1 MQHRATFADLPVE
14 LCERIVLFA
23 ALQWAVED
31 KQSLAR
37 LARASRAIHALV
49 KPILFD
55 SVVVTARKVSKIHA
69 VLRMFHFTRVLEVEP
84 DLGRV
89 GWDHLHACSSSFPNI
104 DIFTGPLDALLILM
118 PRSNPERIVTRD
130 KVHFDTLFT
139 PEWLDR
145 GHFSRLTHLRI
156 ASRVGTLIFDTQVDP
171 FESLRLTHI
180 MLDLE
185 YTVPWIANT
194 ITLLLGRLPKLQRL
208 CLLVPTATR
217 YKSLRD
223 TLELYLSLH
232 RETRVWIAMPPQC
245 DCLHPMDI
253 AYWLVGEMYY
263 VS

>member
-1 MQHRATFADLPVE
+1 MQRRATFADLPVE

-23 ALQWAVED
+23 AHQWAVQD
-31 KQSLAR
+31 KKSLAR
-37 LARASRAIHALV
+37 LARASRAIDALV

-55 SVVVTARKVSKIHA
+55 SVVISARNVPRIRA
-69 VLRMFHFTRVLEVEP
+69 VLHMFRSTRVLEVEP
-84 DLGRV
+84 GLDRD

-104 DIFTGPLDALLILM
+104 DIFTGPLDAVLILM
-118 PRSNPERIVTRD
+118 PRSDPERIVMYD
-130 KVHFDTLFT
+130 KVYFDALFR
-139 PEWLDR
+139 PGRLDR

-185 YTVPWIANT
+185 HIVPCIVDTVS
-194 ITLLLGRLPKLQRL
+194 LLLGRLPMLQRL
-208 CLLVPTATR
+208 CLLVPTTTR
-217 YKSLRD
+217 YKQLRD
-223 TLELYLSLH
+223 TLELYLPLH
-232 RETRVWIAMPPQC
+232 RETRVWIAMPAQC

-253 AYWLVGEMYY
+253 AYWLVGEMYN